1 MRGPSFPHELSGNTG
16 GPEPLIKTFGD
27 NVLKTKLS
35 VEYCTPQLAA
45 VLFIK
50 LVRPNDSREYYDSLQ
65 RETLDGRAVIGP
77 DKLRGSNPSF
87 RTLLRLFGREFRRFK
102 RAVSR
107 FPSDSLQKRAE
118 TQSSYHRTV
127 RHR

>member
-1 MRGPSFPHELSGNTG
+1 MRTPSFPHELSGNIG
-16 GPEPLIKTFGD
+16 GPEPLIKTFGG

-65 RETLDGRAVIGP
+65 RET
-77 DKLRGSNPSF
+77 
-87 RTLLRLFGREFRRFK
+87 
-102 RAVSR
+102 
-107 FPSDSLQKRAE
+107 
-118 TQSSYHRTV
+118 
-127 RHR
+127 